1 MENYN
6 EKNMKKKYF
15 SCSGAVSR
23 LCSLFILLASLLV
36 LPKAHAAIGD
46 TFTID
51 QLQYTVYTEDKAS
64 QTGTV
69 SVQAESTNISGDI
82 TIPTSVANGGINYSV
97 ILIPTSAFQYCSSLT
112 SIIIPDGVTSIGGSA
127 FSGCASLTNVTIG
140 EGVTSIGFQAFDGCR
155 SLISIVIPDSV
166 TEIDEYAFSWCSS
179 LTSIVI
185 PDGITSIGGMTFT
198 ECSSLTSIVIP
209 GSVTYVG
216 YNAFRYCRSLTNIV
230 IPKSVTHISNSA
242 FSGCS
247 NLTGVYFEGN
257 APSVGDSP
265 FVAPVVIYY
274 RPGTTGWTNPWS
286 ERPTT
291 LWIESPEITKQ
302 PQSLA
307 VMEGDSV
314 TFNVIAEG
322 TEPLSYQWYKEGTLL
337 EGAATASYTIESVSA
352 EDLGNY
358 TVIVSNEL
366 GEVTSDI
373 AVLSYLT
380 SPTITMP
387 PISLTVDAWSQAV
400 FQVEALGAESY
411 QWYRNDI
418 PISGATGA
426 FYTID
431 SAKGIDVGTYKVV
444 ITNRAGTAT
453 GSATLSLTQPYRATG
468 TVQVVDGSVV
478 GLTVTDG
485 GWGYTREPK
494 IRIKDETGKGATG
507 HCIIENGVV
516 TQIIIDNPGSNYS
529 GEATILIGSPFSNTS
544 LDIAVS
550 EVKVKMHLVLGME
563 YQLWS
568 SVDCI
573 NWEQVGE
580 SFIAEEEEMD
590 LRFQVEDYGRF
601 FKLQEI

>member
-23 LCSLFILLASLLV
+23 LFSLFILLVSLLV

-51 QLQYTVYTEDKAS
+51 QLQYMVYTEDKAS

-69 SVQAESTNISGDI
+69 SVQAESTKISGDI

-127 FSGCASLTNVTIG
+127 FYGCSSLADITIP
-140 EGVTSIGFQAFDGCR
+140 EGVTAIGNSAFNNCCN
-155 SLISIVIPDSV
+155 LKSIVIPDSV
-166 TEIDEYAFSWCSS
+166 TKIEDGAFSRCSS

-185 PDGITSIGGMTFT
+185 PDGITSIGGLTFN

-216 YNAFRYCRSLTNIV
+216 YGAFSYCSSLTNIV
-230 IPKSVTHISNSA
+230 IPKSVTFIDNGA
-242 FSGCS
+242 FSECS
-247 NLTGVYFEGN
+247 NLKGVYFEGS
-257 APSVGDSP
+257 APSVGNSP